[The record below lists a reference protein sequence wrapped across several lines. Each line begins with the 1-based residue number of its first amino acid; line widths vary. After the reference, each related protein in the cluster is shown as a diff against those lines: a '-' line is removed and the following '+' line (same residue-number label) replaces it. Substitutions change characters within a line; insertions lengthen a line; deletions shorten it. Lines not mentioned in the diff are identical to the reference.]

1 MQSQWLYLEPIFSSE
16 DIMAQMPE
24 EGKLFKQVDTNW
36 KDVMRNTVRDPKVGG
51 EGRGRGERKFGR
63 RVTCRV
69 EEEEGR
75 RRTNRGANS
84 SSYPLSP
91 HLLTPTHPRFWWLRH
106 SLASLT
112 SSEAATIFW
121 TRS

>member
-51 EGRGRGERKFGR
+51 EGRGRGEGG
-63 RVTCRV
+63 
-69 EEEEGR
+69 E
-75 RRTNRGANS
+75 RG
-84 SSYPLSP
+84 
-91 HLLTPTHPRFWWLRH
+91 
-106 SLASLT
+106 SLGG
-112 SSEAATIFW
+112 
-121 TRS
+121 